1 MKLSSSHRGVAFVAA
16 VLASCAAHAASGP
29 GTPELAK
36 PKLKAM
42 SSAKPSYKLD
52 EPLALTVQFEGKQC
66 VFNIEFKA
74 ADGSVKTQG
83 FFFNDPNQLT
93 WAVANAAAYWG
104 IGAGSYTVSAVPH
117 ANPKVAGA
125 NGIGCAGGAVSTELK
140 IEAPIAIL
148 PAALPATKSGA
159 DKPGEKQGAVD
170 MFKPGEKQGAPIFMK
185 PAAKADPPGSVTG
198 KTAPAGK

>member
-1 MKLSSSHRGVAFVAA
+1 MKATSKVRLTLLAA
-16 VLASCAAHAASGP
+16 ALLAATAVHAASSV
-29 GTPELAK
+29 GTPEQAK
-36 PKLKAM
+36 PKLKSIA
-42 SSAKPSYKLD
+42 SAKASYKLD

-74 ADGSVKTQG
+74 ADGTTKSQG
-83 FFFNDPNQLT
+83 YYFNDPNQLS
-93 WAVANAAAYWG
+93 WAFSNPASYWG

-125 NGIGCAGGAVSTELK
+125 NALACSGGPVTASLK
-140 IEAPIAIL
+140 IDSPIVL
-148 PAALPATKSGA
+148 NPAVLQPTAKGGV

-170 MFKPGEKQGAPIFMK
+170 MFKPGEKQGAPIYMK
-185 PAAKADPPGSVTG
+185 PGAKADPPGG